1 MKSDERKA
9 PEIAVALG
17 GCVTRLAALMNFNKQ
32 RSGKVSKRIHAAV
45 VMAAVAASLITGGSA
60 RAQSVVMAVDTA
72 NRKVHVAGNA
82 NQKRAV
88 GGLAKIATTMV
99 VLDWSEA
106 SKVGLNVLATV
117 PDYAE
122 RIAGQTYL
130 GLQPGDKL
138 TLRDLI
144 YATMMGSDNVAAI
157 TLGHFVGADLLA
169 RKGKAGDPLAEF
181 VRNMNALAER
191 EGCTNTQFMN
201 PHGFENTRPLPYS
214 TAADIARIALYATS
228 RAPFHFFA
236 NQPTRSITIYRNGQ
250 QTSQKISNTNS
261 LLGTD
266 RIDGIKTG
274 NTPASGGCVAI
285 TADRPATVVKQ
296 DANNNLIYRH
306 RMIVVVIGSADPFG
320 EARGILR
327 QAWQAYDVW
336 MNAGRP
342 VTDQKQLI
350 THF

>member
-1 MKSDERKA
+1 MK
-9 PEIAVALG
+9 
-17 GCVTRLAALMNFNKQ
+17 RLSAALVA
-32 RSGKVSKRIHAAV
+32 GVAGVSMLA
-45 VMAAVAASLITGGSA
+45 GGGA
-60 RAQSVVMAVDTA
+60 RAQSAIMAVDSA

-106 SKVGLNVLATV
+106 SKVSLNVLATV

-122 RIAGQTYL
+122 RIAGQTSL
-130 GLQPGDKL
+130 GLQAGDQL
-138 TLRDLI
+138 TLRDLV

-157 TLGHFVGADLLA
+157 TLGHFVGSDLLS
-169 RKGKAGDPLAEF
+169 RKAKQGDPLGEF
-181 VRNMNALAER
+181 VRNMNALADR
-191 EGCTNTQFMN
+191 EGCKGTRFMN
-201 PHGFENTRPLPYS
+201 PHGYENTRPQPYS

-228 RAPFHFFA
+228 RAPFHFFT
-236 NQPTRSITIYRNGQ
+236 NQRSRAITIYRGGQ
-250 QTSQKISNTNS
+250 QVSRKIDNTNS
-261 LLGTD
+261 LLGTE

-285 TADRPATVVKQ
+285 TADRPATVIKQ

-306 RMIVVVIGSADPFG
+306 RMIVVVLGSADPFT
-320 EARGILR
+320 EARGILH
-327 QAWQAYDVW
+327 QSWTAYDAW

-350 THF
+350 TYF

>member
-9 PEIAVALG
+9 PEIAVAMG
-17 GCVTRLAALMNFNKQ
+17 GRVTRLAALMNFITQ
-32 RSGKVSKRIHAAV
+32 RSGKVFKRIHAAV
-45 VMAAVAASLITGGSA
+45 VTAAVAASVIIGGSA

-106 SKVGLNVLATV
+106 SKVSLNVLATV

-157 TLGHFVGADLLA
+157 TLGHFVGGDLLA

-228 RAPFHFFA
+228 RAPFH
-236 NQPTRSITIYRNGQ
+236 
-250 QTSQKISNTNS
+250 
-261 LLGTD
+261 
-266 RIDGIKTG
+266 
-274 NTPASGGCVAI
+274 
-285 TADRPATVVKQ
+285 
-296 DANNNLIYRH
+296 
-306 RMIVVVIGSADPFG
+306 
-320 EARGILR
+320 
-327 QAWQAYDVW
+327 
-336 MNAGRP
+336 
-342 VTDQKQLI
+342 
-350 THF
+350 

>member
-1 MKSDERKA
+1 MLA
-9 PEIAVALG
+9 G
-17 GCVTRLAALMNFNKQ
+17 G
-32 RSGKVSKRIHAAV
+32 I
-45 VMAAVAASLITGGSA
+45 A
-60 RAQSVVMAVDTA
+60 RAQSAIIAVDSA

-88 GGLAKIATTMV
+88 GGLTKIATAMV

-106 SKVGLNVLATV
+106 SKVNLNVLATV

-122 RIAGQTYL
+122 RISGQTSL
-130 GLQPGDKL
+130 GLQAGDQL
-138 TLRDLI
+138 TLRDLM

-157 TLGHFVGADLLA
+157 TLGHFVGADLLS
-169 RKGKAGDPLAEF
+169 RKGKAGDPLGEF
-181 VRNMNALAER
+181 VRNMNALADR
-191 EGCTNTQFMN
+191 EGCKGTRFMN
-201 PHGFENTRPLPYS
+201 PHGYENTRPQPYS

-228 RAPFHFFA
+228 RAPFHFFT
-236 NQPTRSITIYRNGQ
+236 NQGSRSITIYRGGQ
-250 QTSQKISNTNS
+250 QVSRKIDNTNR
-261 LLGTD
+261 LLGTE

-306 RMIVVVIGSADPFG
+306 RMIVVVLGSADPFT
-320 EARGILR
+320 EARGILH
-327 QAWQAYDVW
+327 QSWNAYDAW

-350 THF
+350 TYF

>member
-1 MKSDERKA
+1 M
-9 PEIAVALG
+9 I
-17 GCVTRLAALMNFNKQ
+17 RLAALMKFCFQ
-32 RSGKVSKRIHAAV
+32 RPVLFIERLRFALVWAAFAAV
-45 VMAAVAASLITGGSA
+45 TMVGQHV
-60 RAQSVVMAVDTA
+60 RAQSAVIVVDTA
-72 NRKVHVAGNA
+72 NRKIHVAAGA
-82 NQKRAV
+82 DQKRAV

-117 PDYAE
+117 PPYAA
-122 RIAGQTYL
+122 RIAGETFL
-130 GLQPGDKL
+130 GLEAGDKM

-157 TLGHFVGADLLA
+157 TLGDFVGADLLT
-169 RKGKAGDPLAEF
+169 RKAKQGDPLAEF

-191 EGCTNTQFMN
+191 EGCKGTRFMN
-201 PHGFENTRPLPYS
+201 PHGYENTRPLPYS

-236 NQPTRSITIYRNGQ
+236 NQPSRSITIYRGGQ
-250 QTSQKISNTNS
+250 SISKKISNTNS
-261 LLGTD
+261 LLGTS

-306 RMIVVVIGSADPFG
+306 RLIIVVLGSANPFG
-320 EARGILR
+320 EAQTLLG
-327 QAWQAYDVW
+327 QGWQAYDIW

-342 VTDQKQLI
+342 VTDKRQLLNY
-350 THF
+350 F

>member
-1 MKSDERKA
+1 M
-9 PEIAVALG
+9 G
-17 GCVTRLAALMNFNKQ
+17 GCVTRLAALMNFSSQ
-32 RSGKVSKRIHAAV
+32 RSSRVIKRIRAA
-45 VMAAVAASLITGGSA
+45 MMMGAVAASVIFGH
-60 RAQSVVMAVDTA
+60 RAQAQSAVMAVDTA

-82 NQKRAV
+82 DQKRAV

-106 SKVGLNVLATV
+106 SKVSLNVLATV
-117 PDYAE
+117 PDYAQ
-122 RIAGQTYL
+122 RIAGQTAL

-169 RKGKAGDPLAEF
+169 RKAKAGDPLAEF
-181 VRNMNALAER
+181 VRNMNALAQR
-191 EGCTNTQFMN
+191 EGCKNTLFMN
-201 PHGFENTRPLPYS
+201 PHGFENTRPLPHS

-236 NQPTRSITIYRNGQ
+236 NQSSRSITIYRGGQ
-250 QTSQKISNTNS
+250 QVASKISNTNS

-285 TADRPATVVKQ
+285 TADRPATVIKQ

-320 EARGILR
+320 EARGLLR

-342 VTDQKQLI
+342 ITDKKQLI
-350 THF
+350 TYF